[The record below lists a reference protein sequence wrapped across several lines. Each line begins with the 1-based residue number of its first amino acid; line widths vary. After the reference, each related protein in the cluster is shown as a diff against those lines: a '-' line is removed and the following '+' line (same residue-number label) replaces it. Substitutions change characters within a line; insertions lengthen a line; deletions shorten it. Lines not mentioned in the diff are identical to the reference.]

1 LLVSLGVN
9 NDKQII
15 RLRRLILKTYM
26 DTNGVSNCQ
35 TNGEERFEYFT
46 SGRGRKA
53 KQKVQY
59 DFRNYNGELFSC
71 IANTLEEARHKR
83 DETLLRGKK

>member
-1 LLVSLGVN
+1 MN
-9 NDKQII
+9 
-15 RLRRLILKTYM
+15 
-26 DTNGVSNCQ
+26 TNGVSNCQ

-46 SGRGRKA
+46 SGKGRKT

-71 IANTLEEARHKR
+71 IANTLEEARQKR
-83 DETLLRGKK
+83 NEILFKGEK

>member
-1 LLVSLGVN
+1 M
-9 NDKQII
+9 
-15 RLRRLILKTYM
+15 KTHM
-26 DTNGVSNCQ
+26 NTNGVSNCQ

-71 IANTLEEARHKR
+71 IANTLEEARQKR
-83 DETLLRGKK
+83 DETLLKGAK

>member
-1 LLVSLGVN
+1 MTN
-9 NDKQII
+9 NNT
-15 RLRRLILKTYM
+15 LEEAILKTYM
-26 DTNGVSNCQ
+26 NTNGVSNCQ

-71 IANTLEEARHKR
+71 VANTLEEARQKR
-83 DETLLRGKK
+83 DETLLRGEK